1 VLYKLSVSI
10 RHSRGLMLVI
20 YKQGAINQWIIEKNL
35 VEVIKREPLS
45 YSCRRQPIAI
55 LRVLVLVTPMLK
67 REP

>member
-1 VLYKLSVSI
+1 MLFINKELLTSGLFKVEVSI

-45 YSCRRQPIAI
+45 YTSP
-55 LRVLVLVTPMLK
+55 LGVDNS
-67 REP
+67 